1 MRTPSRRR
9 SLTHVA
15 AILVA
20 GLALTACI
28 PSIPQPPSP
37 TASDPAPTSTAAPA
51 DASLDDYL
59 TAATA
64 DGGDAEGASSGDAVA
79 PGSGGTVTVTDRAIA
94 VNGGSVEIVVSA
106 AEPFSSVLVGVG
118 PTSASSTTPTA
129 WPGSYEIAL
138 GAPTTSSS
146 IVVTLSQSP
155 PSTEFSVVVAVV
167 DESGSTSS
175 TDATA
180 ISVVEVGTGDVQVS
194 VSWNE
199 DVDVDLYVVDPNGE
213 TIYYG
218 ATTSSSGGELDLD
231 SNPACSIDG
240 IRNENVTWP
249 TGEAPSGTY
258 EVRLNLY
265 ADCDIDRTSWVV
277 TVQAIGRTYRWEGI
291 LEAPGLGGSE
301 DAGILVGRFDVL

>member
-1 MRTPSRRR
+1 MRTTSRRR
-9 SLTHVA
+9 PLAALA

-20 GLALTACI
+20 GIALTGCI

-37 TASDPAPTSTAAPA
+37 TTSDAGPTSTTPPA
-51 DASLDDYL
+51 DASIDDYL

-64 DGGDAEGASSGDAVA
+64 DGGDAEGASVGDAVT
-79 PGSGGTVTVTDRAIA
+79 PGSGSTVTVTDRAIA

-106 AEPFSSVLVGVG
+106 DEPFSSVHVGVG

-129 WPGSYEIAL
+129 WPGSYEIDL
-138 GAPTTSSS
+138 GAPTTSTS

-155 PSTEFSVVVAVV
+155 PTTDFSVIVAVA
-167 DESGSTSS
+167 DDAGTTSS

-199 DVDVDLYVVDPNGE
+199 DVDADLYVVDPNGD

-218 ATTSSSGGELDLD
+218 STTSPSGGELDLD
-231 SNPACSIDG
+231 SNPSCSIDG

-291 LEAPGLGGSE
+291 LEAPGLGGGE
-301 DAGILVGRFDVL
+301 EAGILVGRFDVP

>member
-1 MRTPSRRR
+1 MHVSHRRP
-9 SLTHVA
+9 LAVAA
-15 AILVA
+15 AILAAAV
-20 GLALTACI
+20 ALTGCI

-37 TASDPAPTSTAAPA
+37 TTTSDPTTTQPPA

-64 DGGDAEGASSGDAVA
+64 EGGAAVGSASGDAVA
-79 PGSGGTVTVTDRAIA
+79 GGEGGAVQTSDSAIA
-94 VNGGSVEIVVSA
+94 VNGGSIEIVVESDV
-106 AEPFSSVLVGVG
+106 PFDTVLVGAGSTTVG
-118 PTSASSTTPTA
+118 SATPTA

-138 GAPTTSSS
+138 GAATTSTS
-146 IVVTLSQSP
+146 IVVTVSQAP

-167 DESGSTSS
+167 GTDGTVSAV
-175 TDATA
+175 DATNVS
-180 ISVVEVGTGDVQVS
+180 IVEVGTGDVQVS

-231 SNPACSIDG
+231 SNPSCQIDG

-249 TGEAPSGTY
+249 LGEAPSGTY

-265 ADCDIDRTSWVV
+265 ADCNIDQTSWVV
-277 TVQAIGRTYRWEGI
+277 TVQAIGRTYRWEGV
-291 LEAPGLGGSE
+291 LEAPGRGGGE
-301 DAGILVGRFDVL
+301 DEGILIARFDVP